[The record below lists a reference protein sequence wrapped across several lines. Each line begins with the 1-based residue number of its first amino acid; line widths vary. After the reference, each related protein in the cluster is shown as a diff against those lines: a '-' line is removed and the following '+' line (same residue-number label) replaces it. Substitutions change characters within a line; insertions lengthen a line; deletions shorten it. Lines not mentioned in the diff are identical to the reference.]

1 MLKHKGGLDAFSA
14 CGAGT
19 ESDYSTSLPYT
30 ALISLASASEPPQF
44 LEQNEALRDTLRER
58 FSLLSDGG
66 GGGGGGSG
74 GLPTAR
80 FLTVPATPGSDV
92 EELYVSHAMTISSSC
107 REISC
112 RDAVMP

>member
-1 MLKHKGGLDAFSA
+1 MDAFSA

-66 GGGGGGSG
+66 SGGSR